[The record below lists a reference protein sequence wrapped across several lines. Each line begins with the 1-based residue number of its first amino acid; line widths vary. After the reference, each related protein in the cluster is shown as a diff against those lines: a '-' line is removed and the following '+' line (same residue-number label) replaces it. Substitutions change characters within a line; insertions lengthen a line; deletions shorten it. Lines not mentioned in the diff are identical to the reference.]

1 MSTYYTP
8 GAALIEGPQRPRK
21 KRSWIRKAI
30 LPAAALFIGMG
41 MGAAGAG
48 GSQEPAAAPTPAPT
62 VTETV
67 EVKVPGPVETKTVE
81 VPGPATVPPVCTVAL
96 DYADEGFTI
105 SSEVLGGLQAGLKT
119 GDFSASDAGNAKLN
133 ALAPKWNAA
142 KAACRLAAEK

>member
-67 EVKVPGPVETKTVE
+67 KVPGPVETKTVE
-81 VPGPATVPPVCTVAL
+81 VPGPEREVAPAICATAL
-96 DYADEGFTI
+96 DYADQGFTI
-105 SSEVLGGLQAGLKT
+105 AGEVLTALQAGIAS
-119 GDFSASDAGNAKLN
+119 GDFSGADAGNEKMS
-133 ALAPKWNAA
+133 ALAPKYNAA
-142 KAACRLAAEK
+142 KAACREAK